1 MPKKSERNPIGLNLT
16 PELPQV
22 VSRDFNLF
30 YTPQK
35 EPEIAGLKEFTSSL
49 ENFVQGG
56 GTKAVLLAEGEEKKL
71 NVSQANQDYLQNKL
85 DFKDAITQG
94 KIDATANPYYL
105 EKYKELTLNS
115 YASEFS
121 DKLGEAYRSQD
132 VVNDIRAGSF
142 EQFYKNELGNFIKT
156 KQLGYFNPL
165 DLEKG
170 FFKET
175 SSYRNQLENNHR
187 QAQLKLFKEK
197 FEEKV
202 SDRIGTIINQFKNID
217 NDALAGTQNGYDKY
231 NLMGDSI
238 NALVKDLI
246 DVNGNGRETID
257 TVFKGLQKW
266 ATTTDDIELAKRV
279 ISELPSKILG
289 GTDSIENVGRIKR
302 LKQETLDILV
312 EKSAERTSKFNQ
324 LSKGLR
330 ERETL
335 ETYTYLAERVKEDPN
350 FDVTAWANEK
360 GRTGSQKQG
369 ASDFQKDL
377 QFDRGNTD
385 NPAVLKKIDDLITE
399 GKYAEAYSYTREQYQ
414 QGNLRND
421 TKNKYLGE
429 YIGDAQSGK
438 YEAVLQNTLVADELK
453 NLNKIIAT
461 EKGGDNAIEA
471 SEFKN
476 YITKKL
482 RAWYKDNAK
491 SYTSQYA
498 LDNAI
503 EKEYISLVKDLK
515 SLNKYSSLFGKFDDS
530 LRFGKGNNLVEKTDN
545 AILLQ
550 KQIEEANKQKLRDQN
565 KNLKDDEFQ
574 KLYNQKQLDKQNL
587 KYGTKEER
595 EKALKKLEKDKELEG
610 LRAFNAWKERPIGER
625 LKEAFD
631 INANRPKKPKEPND
645 KK

>member
-1 MPKKSERNPIGLNLT
+1 MPKKSERSPVGLNLT

-35 EPEIAGLKEFTSSL
+35 EPEVAGLKEFTSAL
-49 ENFVQGG
+49 DNFVNNG
-56 GTKAVLLAEGEEKKL
+56 GTKAVLLTEGEEKKL

-175 SSYRNQLENNHR
+175 SAYRNQLENNHR

-197 FEEKV
+197 FEERV

-238 NALVKDLI
+238 NALVKELI

-266 ATTTDDIELAKRV
+266 ATTTDDVELAKKV
-279 ISELPSKILG
+279 ISELPSKIIG
-289 GTDSIENVGRIKR
+289 GTDSIENIGRIKR
-302 LKQETLDILV
+302 LKQETLDVLI

-335 ETYTYLAERVKEDPN
+335 ETYNFLAQKVKEDPN
-350 FDVTAWANEK
+350 FDITVWSNEK

-369 ASDFQKDL
+369 ASDFLKDL
-377 QFDRGNTD
+377 QFDRGNSD
-385 NPAVLKKIDDLITE
+385 NPDVLRKIDKKILDGDTDV
-399 GKYAEAYSYTREQYQ
+399 AEYTRQ
-414 QGNLRND
+414 QFREGNLRAE
-421 TKNKYLGE
+421 TKNKYLSE
-429 YIGDAQSGK
+429 YIADAQSGK
-438 YEAVLQNTLVADELK
+438 YDEALQNTYIRLDLQRID
-453 NLNKIIAT
+453 KIISN
-461 EKGGDNAIEA
+461 EKGGDGAVEA
-471 SEFKN
+471 TEFKTI
-476 YITKKL
+476 ITRKL
-482 RAWYKDNAK
+482 RAWYKDNAS
-491 SYTSQYA
+491 SYKNQSSLDDA
-498 LDNAI
+498 LETYYN
-503 EKEYISLVKDLK
+503 KVVKDLK
-515 SLNKYSSLFGKFDDS
+515 STERYSSLFGKFDNS
-530 LRFGKGNNLVEKTDN
+530 FRYGEGKNLVEN
-545 AILLQ
+545 ADIAIQRQ
-550 KQIEEANKQKLRDQN
+550 KQIEEANKQKLKEQN

-574 KLYNQKQLDKQNL
+574 KLYNQKQLEKK
-587 KYGTKEER
+587 KYYSSP
-595 EKALKKLEKDKELEG
+595 EKAKKAEEKDRERKALEVMKNPISG
-610 LRAFNAWKERPIGER
+610 LVRD
-625 LKEAFD
+625 AFD
-631 INANRPKKPKEPND
+631 PNFNKK
-645 KK
+645 

>member
-1 MPKKSERNPIGLNLT
+1 MAKKSSRTPTGLNLT
-16 PELPQV
+16 PELPEV
-22 VSRDFNLF
+22 ASRDFNLF

-35 EPEIAGLKEFTSSL
+35 EPEVAGLKEFTSSL
-49 ENFVQGG
+49 ENFIQGG
-56 GTKAVLLAEGEEKKL
+56 GTKAVLLSEGEEKKI
-71 NVSQANQDYLQNKL
+71 NVAKANQDYLENKL
-85 DFKDAITQG
+85 AFKDAVTQG

-115 YASEFS
+115 FATQFA
-121 DKLGEAYRSQD
+121 DKIGEAYRSQD
-132 VVNDIRAGSF
+132 IVNDIRAGSF
-142 EQFYKNELGNFIKT
+142 DTFYKSELSNYIKE
-156 KQLGYFNPL
+156 KQLGYFNPI

-175 SSYRNQLENNHR
+175 SAYRNQLENNHR
-187 QAQLKLFKEK
+187 QSQLKLFKEK

-238 NALVKDLI
+238 NALVKELI

-266 ATTTDDIELAKRV
+266 ATTTDDIELAKKV
-279 ISELPSKILG
+279 ISELPSKIIG
-289 GTDSIENVGRIKR
+289 GTDSIENIGRIKR
-302 LKQETLDILV
+302 LKQETLDVLI

-330 ERETL
+330 EREQL
-335 ETYTYLAERVKEDPN
+335 ETYNFLAQKVKEDPN
-350 FDVTAWANEK
+350 FDVTAWLNEK

-369 ASDFQKDL
+369 ASDFIKDL

-385 NPAVLKKIDDLITE
+385 NPDVLKKINELNDE
-399 GKYAEAYSYTREQYQ
+399 GKFAEAYNYTREQYQ
-414 QGNLRND
+414 QGNLKND
-421 TKNKYLGE
+421 TKNKYLSE
-429 YIGDAQSGK
+429 YIADAQSGK
-438 YEAVLQNTLVADELK
+438 YEAVLQNPLVADEIK
-453 NLNKIIAT
+453 NLNKIIST

-491 SYTSQYA
+491 LYTSQYA

-503 EKEYISLVKDLK
+503 EKEYISIVKDLK

-550 KQIEEANKQKLRDQN
+550 KQIEEANKQKLKEQN
-565 KNLKDDEFQ
+565 KNLKDDELQ
-574 KLYNQKQLDKQNL
+574 KLYNQKQLEKK
-587 KYGTKEER
+587 KYYSSP
-595 EKALKKLEKDKELEG
+595 EKAKKAEEKDRERKALEVMKNPISG
-610 LRAFNAWKERPIGER
+610 LVRD
-625 LKEAFD
+625 AFD
-631 INANRPKKPKEPND
+631 PNFNKK
-645 KK
+645 